1 MTEIKICGITCLED
15 ALCAARSGAD
25 ALGFIFY
32 PPSRRCVSPEQAR
45 RIRAG
50 LPRGIVTVGVFV
62 NQDATFVEDIAGTC
76 GLDMIQLHGDEPP
89 EYCRRFSRERL
100 IRAVWPAASMD
111 ISVLGAYPVKAFL
124 ADGRDADRR
133 GGTGRTADWTLSAA
147 LGRAFPLVLAG
158 GLREDNIREALTAVR
173 PRAVDINSGI
183 ETALGIKDHERMRRI
198 IAIVRAAD
206 REAGES
212 GDEDGPAIFCRLFPG
227 ADRGSFDVPGT
238 RKDKP

>member
-15 ALCAARSGAD
+15 ALCAARCGAD

-50 LPRGIVTVGVFV
+50 LPGGIVTVGVFV
-62 NQDATFVEDIAGTC
+62 NQDATFVEDVAGTC

-100 IRAVWPAASMD
+100 IKAVWPGEAMD
-111 ISVLGAYPVKAFL
+111 IRALGAYPVKAFL
-124 ADGRDADRR
+124 ADGGDANRR
-133 GGTGRTADWTLSAA
+133 GGTGRTADWNRSAE

-158 GLREDNIREALTAVR
+158 GLRDDNIREAIALVR

-183 ETALGIKDHERMRRI
+183 ETAPGIKDHERMRRI
-198 IAIVRAAD
+198 IASV
-206 REAGES
+206 REAGEP
-212 GDEDGPAIFCRLFPG
+212 GEGDGPAIFRRLLPG
-227 ADRGSFDVPGT
+227 TDRRSVDVPGT

>member
-1 MTEIKICGITCLED
+1 MTEIKICGITRLED

-50 LPRGIVTVGVFV
+50 LPGGIVSVGVFV
-62 NQDATFVEDIAGTC
+62 NQDAAFVEDVAGTC
-76 GLDMIQLHGDEPP
+76 GLDMIQLHGDEAP
-89 EYCRRFSRERL
+89 EYCLRFSRERL
-100 IRAVWPAASMD
+100 IKAVWPGTSMD
-111 ISVLGAYPVKAFL
+111 IGALGAYPVKAFL
-124 ADGRDADRR
+124 ADGGDARRR
-133 GGTGRTADWTLSAA
+133 GGTGRTADWDLSAA

-158 GLREDNIREALTAVR
+158 GLREDNIREALAVVR

-183 ETALGIKDHERMRRI
+183 EITPGIKDHERMRRI
-198 IAIVRAAD
+198 IASV
-206 REAGES
+206 REAGKPGE
-212 GDEDGPAIFCRLFPG
+212 GDGPAIFRRMLPG
-227 ADRGSFDVPGT
+227 TDRGSVDVPEM